1 MGVHGMSWDIY
12 SGKRLEKE
20 TAMPAKLSEENP
32 NPVLRISKDCAIL
45 YANRASYPVLETWRI
60 QVGQSLPEE
69 CCKLAKEALNSGK
82 VSTFE
87 FNCDDGRLFM
97 VTLAPVVKE
106 GYVNVYGVDITECKR
121 VEKALRESEQKWRS
135 LAENAPD
142 VILTID
148 PDGTILFLNRNVP
161 PFTPEKAVGTSVYEY
176 VPPDYQQTLR
186 DALEQVVRTGE
197 PYSYEIAGA
206 GPDECTSWYQSRL
219 GPIKKDGRVVALTL
233 VATDVTE
240 HRQAMDALHKSENKY
255 RTLLENLPQKIF
267 LKDRNSVYISCNEN
281 FAKDFNMK
289 VEEIAGKNDYDFV
302 PRELAEKYR
311 TDDKKII
318 ESGETKDFEERY
330 IQQGQQ
336 AIIHTVKTPVKDEQG
351 NVVGILGIFWDITE
365 QKRMEQREDEHRAEL
380 AHASRL
386 SLVGEMAS
394 GLAHEL
400 NQPLCA
406 ITSYAQGI
414 LRMMESGAW
423 DSNELLDAM
432 RDVAAQA
439 ERAGQIV
446 HRMAKLV
453 RQKEPH
459 KSSVNIKDIIQE
471 TVSFMDSE
479 AKLRGITIERVEPSE
494 VMPFV
499 TVDSMGIEQVLLNL
513 LQNAFEAISDMH
525 DGKRLVTIRVS
536 RDTNDAIEVTVSD
549 TGKGLLME
557 NIDRVF
563 QPFFTTKSKG
573 LGIGLSISRSI
584 VEAHGGHLVA
594 ELNPAGGTLF
604 RFTLPLKGDVHV

>member
-1 MGVHGMSWDIY
+1 MGVHGMSSDIT

-20 TAMPAKLSEENP
+20 TAMLEKLSEENP
-32 NPVLRISKDCAIL
+32 NPVLRISNDCAIL
-45 YANRASYPVLETWRI
+45 YANRASSPILETLRI

-69 CCKLAKEALNSGK
+69 CCKLAKEALNSGN

-87 FNCDDGRLFM
+87 FNCDDGRIFL
-97 VTLAPVVKE
+97 VTLAPVVE
-106 GYVNVYGVDITECKR
+106 GGYLNAYGVDITECKR

-135 LAENAPD
+135 LAENAPN

-148 PDGTILFLNRNVP
+148 PDGTILFLNRTVP

-176 VPPDYQQTLR
+176 VPPDYRQTMR

-197 PYSYEIAGA
+197 PCSYELAGA
-206 GPDECTSWYQSRL
+206 GHDGGTSWYQSRL
-219 GPIKKDGRVVALTL
+219 GPIKKDGRVVAMNLI
-233 VATDVTE
+233 ATDVTE
-240 HRQAMDALHKSENKY
+240 YRQAMDALSKSENKY

-267 LKDRNSVYISCNEN
+267 LKDRSSVYVSCNEN
-281 FAKDFNMK
+281 FAKDFNIK
-289 VEEIAGKNDYDFV
+289 AEEIAGKNDYDIL
-302 PRELAEKYR
+302 PGELAEKYR
-311 TDDKKII
+311 ADDKRII

-330 IQQGQQ
+330 IQQGQE
-336 AIIHTVKTPVKDEQG
+336 AIVHTVKTPVKDEQG

-365 QKRMEQREDEHRAEL
+365 QKRMEQRDNEHRAEL
-380 AHASRL
+380 ARASRI

-406 ITSYAQGI
+406 IASYAQGS

-439 ERAGQIV
+439 ERAGQII
-446 HRMAKLV
+446 HRIAKLV

-459 KSSVNIKDIIQE
+459 KSSVNIEDLIQE
-471 TVSFMDSE
+471 TVSFVDSE
-479 AKLRGITIERVEPSE
+479 AKLRGITIEQVEPSE
-494 VMPFV
+494 EMPLV

-525 DGKRLVTIRVS
+525 DRKRQVTIRVS

-549 TGKGLLME
+549 TGKGLPME
-557 NIDRVF
+557 NIDIVF

-594 ELNPAGGTLF
+594 ELNPAGGALF
-604 RFTLPLKGDVHV
+604 RFTLPLKGNVHV

>member
-1 MGVHGMSWDIY
+1 
-12 SGKRLEKE
+12 
-20 TAMPAKLSEENP
+20 MPAKLLEENP

-45 YANRASYPVLETWRI
+45 YANRAGYPVLETWRI
-60 QVGQSLPEE
+60 QAGQSLPEE
-69 CCKLAKEALNSGK
+69 YCKLAKEALNSGK

-87 FNCDDGRLFM
+87 FNCDNGRLFM
-97 VTLAPVVKE
+97 VTLAPVVEK
-106 GYVNVYGVDITECKR
+106 GYVNAYGVDITECKK
-121 VEKALRESEQKWRS
+121 VEKASRESEQKWRS

-148 PDGTILFLNRNVP
+148 PDGTILFLNRTVP

-186 DALEQVVRTGE
+186 DALEQVVQTGE
-197 PYSYEIAGA
+197 PCSYEVAGC
-206 GPDECTSWYQSRL
+206 GPDGRTSWYQSRL
-219 GPIKKDGRVVALTL
+219 GPIKKDGRVVAMTL
-233 VATDVTE
+233 IATDVTE
-240 HRQAMDALHKSENKY
+240 HRQAMDALRKSENKY

-267 LKDRNSVYISCNEN
+267 LKDRNSVYVSCNEN
-281 FAKDFNMK
+281 FARDFNIK
-289 VEEIAGKNDYDFV
+289 AEEIAGKNDYDFV

-311 TDDKKII
+311 EDDKRII

-330 IQQGQQ
+330 FQQGQET
-336 AIIHTVKTPVKDEQG
+336 IIHTVKTPVKDEQG
-351 NVVGILGIFWDITE
+351 NVVGILGIFWDITG
-365 QKRMEQREDEHRAEL
+365 QKQIEQREDERRAEL
-380 AHASRL
+380 ARASRL

-394 GLAHEL
+394 SLAHEL

-406 ITSYAQGI
+406 IASYAQGS

-439 ERAGQIV
+439 ERAGQII

-459 KSSVNIKDIIQE
+459 KSSVNIKDLIQE
-471 TVSFMDSE
+471 TVSFVDSE

-494 VMPFV
+494 EMPFV

-525 DGKRLVTIRVS
+525 DGKRQVTIRVS
-536 RDTNDAIEVTVSD
+536 RDTNDAIEVAVSD
-549 TGKGLLME
+549 TGKGLPME
-557 NIDRVF
+557 NIDIVF

-584 VEAHGGHLVA
+584 VEAHGGRLVA
-594 ELNPAGGTLF
+594 ELNPAGGALF
-604 RFTLPLKGDVHV
+604 RFTLPLKGNVHV

>member
-1 MGVHGMSWDIY
+1 M
-12 SGKRLEKE
+12 L
-20 TAMPAKLSEENP
+20 TKLSEENP
-32 NPVLRISKDCAIL
+32 NPVLKISNDCAIL
-45 YANRASYPVLETWRI
+45 YANRASYPVLETLRI

-82 VSTFE
+82 VSTLE
-87 FNCDDGRLFM
+87 FNCDDGRIFL
-97 VTLAPVVKE
+97 VTLAPVVKG
-106 GYVNVYGVDITECKR
+106 GYLNAYGVDITERK
-121 VEKALRESEQKWRS
+121 KAVDGLKESEQKWRS

-148 PDGTILFLNRNVP
+148 PDGTILFLNRTVP

-176 VPPDYQQTLR
+176 VPPDYQQTMR

-197 PYSYEIAGA
+197 PCSYELAGA
-206 GPDECTSWYQSRL
+206 GHDGGTSWYQSRL
-219 GPIKKDGRVVALTL
+219 GPIKKDGRVVAMTL
-233 VATDVTE
+233 IATDVTE

-267 LKDRNSVYISCNEN
+267 LKDRNSVYVSCNEN
-281 FAKDFNMK
+281 FAKDFNIK
-289 VEEIAGKNDYDFV
+289 AEEITGKNDYDIV

-311 TDDKKII
+311 ADDKRII
-318 ESGETKDFEERY
+318 DSGETKDFEERY
-330 IQQGQQ
+330 IQQGQE
-336 AIIHTVKTPVKDEQG
+336 AIVHTVKTPVKDEQG
-351 NVVGILGIFWDITE
+351 NVVGILGIFWDITG
-365 QKRMEQREDEHRAEL
+365 QKRMEQRDNEHRAEL
-380 AHASRL
+380 ARASRL

-406 ITSYAQGI
+406 IASYAQGS

-439 ERAGQIV
+439 ERAGQII

-459 KSSVNIKDIIQE
+459 KSSVNIKDLIQE
-471 TVSFMDSE
+471 TVSFVDSE
-479 AKLRGITIERVEPSE
+479 AKLRGITIEQVEPSE
-494 VMPFV
+494 EMPFV

-525 DGKRLVTIRVS
+525 DGKRQVTIRVS
-536 RDTNDAIEVTVSD
+536 RDKNDAIEVEVSD
-549 TGKGLLME
+549 TGKGLPME
-557 NIDRVF
+557 NIDIVF

-584 VEAHGGHLVA
+584 VEAHGGHLTT
-594 ELNPAGGTLF
+594 EPNPAGGALF

>member
-1 MGVHGMSWDIY
+1 M
-12 SGKRLEKE
+12 L
-20 TAMPAKLSEENP
+20 TKLSEENP
-32 NPVLRISKDCAIL
+32 NPVLRISNDCAIL
-45 YANRASYPVLETWRI
+45 YANRASYPVLETLRI

-82 VSTFE
+82 VSTLE
-87 FNCDDGRLFM
+87 FNCDDGRIFL
-97 VTLAPVVKE
+97 VTLAPVVKG
-106 GYVNVYGVDITECKR
+106 GYLNAYGVDITECKR

-148 PDGTILFLNRNVP
+148 PDGTILFLNRTVP

-176 VPPDYQQTLR
+176 VPPDYQQTMR

-197 PYSYEIAGA
+197 PCSYELAGA
-206 GPDECTSWYQSRL
+206 GHDGGTSWYQSRL
-219 GPIKKDGRVVALTL
+219 GPIKKDGRVVAMTL
-233 VATDVTE
+233 IATDVTE

-267 LKDRNSVYISCNEN
+267 LKDRNSVYVSCNEN
-281 FAKDFNMK
+281 FAKDFNIK
-289 VEEIAGKNDYDFV
+289 AEEITGKNDYDIV

-311 TDDKKII
+311 ADDKRII
-318 ESGETKDFEERY
+318 DSGETKDFEERY
-330 IQQGQQ
+330 IQQGQE
-336 AIIHTVKTPVKDEQG
+336 AIVHTVKTPVKDEQG
-351 NVVGILGIFWDITE
+351 NVVGILGIFWDITG
-365 QKRMEQREDEHRAEL
+365 QKRMEQRDNEHRAEL
-380 AHASRL
+380 ARASRL

-406 ITSYAQGI
+406 IASYAQGT
-414 LRMMESGAW
+414 LRMMELGAW

-439 ERAGQIV
+439 ERAGQII
-446 HRMAKLV
+446 HRIAKLV

-459 KSSVNIKDIIQE
+459 KSSVNIKDLIQE
-471 TVSFMDSE
+471 TVSFVDSE
-479 AKLRGITIERVEPSE
+479 AKLRGITIEQVEPSE
-494 VMPFV
+494 EMPLV

-525 DGKRLVTIRVS
+525 DGKRQVTIRVS
-536 RDTNDAIEVTVSD
+536 RDTNDAVEVTVSD
-549 TGKGLLME
+549 TGKGLPME
-557 NIDRVF
+557 NIDIVF

-594 ELNPAGGTLF
+594 ELNPDGGALF

>member
-1 MGVHGMSWDIY
+1 LTQE
-12 SGKRLEKE
+12 SGWKKE
-20 TAMPAKLSEENP
+20 TAMLEKLSEENP
-32 NPVLRISKDCAIL
+32 NPFLRISKDCAIL

-82 VSTFE
+82 ASTFE

-97 VTLAPVVKE
+97 VTLAPVVEK
-106 GYVNVYGVDITECKR
+106 GCVDAYGVDITECKK

-148 PDGTILFLNRNVP
+148 PDGTILFLNRTVP

-197 PYSYEIAGA
+197 PCSYEVAGC
-206 GPDECTSWYQSRL
+206 GPDGRTSWYQSRM
-219 GPIKKDGRVVALTL
+219 GPIKKDGRVVAMTL
-233 VATDVTE
+233 IAADVTE
-240 HRQAMDALHKSENKY
+240 HRQAIDALRKSENKY

-267 LKDRNSVYISCNEN
+267 LKDRNSVYVSCNEN
-281 FAKDFNMK
+281 FVKDFNIK
-289 VEEIAGKNDYDFV
+289 AEEITGKNDYDIV
-302 PRELAEKYR
+302 PRDLAEKYR
-311 TDDKKII
+311 ADDKRII

-330 IQQGQQ
+330 IQQGQET
-336 AIIHTVKTPVKDEQG
+336 IVHTVKTPVKDEQG
-351 NVVGILGIFWDITE
+351 NVIGILGIFWDITG
-365 QKRMEQREDEHRAEL
+365 QKRIEQRDNEHRAEL
-380 AHASRL
+380 ARASRL

-406 ITSYAQGI
+406 IASYTQGS

-439 ERAGQIV
+439 ERAGQII

-471 TVSFMDSE
+471 TVSFVDSE
-479 AKLRGITIERVEPSE
+479 AKIRGITIERVEPSE
-494 VMPFV
+494 EMPLV
-499 TVDSMGIEQVLLNL
+499 TVDSLGIEQVLLNL

-525 DGKRLVTIRVS
+525 DGKRQVTIRVS
-536 RDTNDAIEVTVSD
+536 RDTNDAVEVTVSD
-549 TGKGLLME
+549 TGKGLPME
-557 NIDRVF
+557 NIDIVF

-594 ELNPAGGTLF
+594 ELNPAGGALF
-604 RFTLPLKGDVHV
+604 RFTLPLKGNVHV

>member
-1 MGVHGMSWDIY
+1 MSWDIY

-69 CCKLAKEALNSGK
+69 CCKRVKEALNSGK
-82 VSTFE
+82 ASTFE
-87 FNCDDGRLFM
+87 FKCDDGRFFM
-97 VTLAPVVKE
+97 VTLAPVLEKR
-106 GYVNVYGVDITECKR
+106 YVNAYGVDITKCKN
-121 VEKALRESEQKWRS
+121 VENALRESEQKWRS

-142 VILTID
+142 VILAID

-161 PFTPEKAVGTSVYEY
+161 PFTPEKAVGTSIYEY
-176 VPPDYQQTLR
+176 VPPDYHQTLR

-197 PYSYEIAGA
+197 PCSYEIAGA
-206 GPDECTSWYQSRL
+206 GPNGCTSWYQSRL

-281 FAKDFNMK
+281 FAKDFNIK

-302 PRELAEKYR
+302 PGELAEKYR
-311 TDDKKII
+311 ADDKRII
-318 ESGETKDFEERY
+318 ELGETKDFEERY
-330 IQQGQQ
+330 IQQGQE

-549 TGKGLLME
+549 TGKGLPME

>member
-1 MGVHGMSWDIY
+1 
-12 SGKRLEKE
+12 
-20 TAMPAKLSEENP
+20 MPAKLLEENP
-32 NPVLRISKDCAIL
+32 NPILRISKDCAIL
-45 YANRASYPVLETWRI
+45 YANRAGYPVLETWRI
-60 QVGQSLPEE
+60 QAGQSLPED
-69 CCKLAKEALNSGK
+69 CCKPVKEALNSGK

-87 FNCDDGRLFM
+87 FNCDNGRLFM
-97 VTLAPVVKE
+97 VTLAPVVEK
-106 GYVNVYGVDITECKR
+106 GYVNAYGVDITERKK
-121 VEKALRESEQKWRS
+121 VEKASRESEQKWS
-135 LAENAPD
+135 SPAENAPD

-148 PDGTILFLNRNVP
+148 PDGTILFLNRTVP

-176 VPPDYQQTLR
+176 VPPDYQQALR
-186 DALEQVVRTGE
+186 DTLEQVVRTGE
-197 PYSYEIAGA
+197 PCSYEVAGC
-206 GPDECTSWYQSRL
+206 GPDGRTSWYQSRL
-219 GPIKKDGRVVALTL
+219 GPIKKDGRVVAMTL
-233 VATDVTE
+233 IATDVTE
-240 HRQAMDALHKSENKY
+240 YRQTVDALRKSENKY

-267 LKDRNSVYISCNEN
+267 LKDRSSVYVSCNEN
-281 FAKDFNMK
+281 FAKDFNIK
-289 VEEIAGKNDYDFV
+289 AEEITGKNDYDII

-311 TDDKKII
+311 ADDKRII

-330 IQQGQQ
+330 IQQGQEM
-336 AIIHTVKTPVKDEQG
+336 IIHTVKTPVKDEQG
-351 NVVGILGIFWDITE
+351 NVVGILGIFWDITG
-365 QKRMEQREDEHRAEL
+365 QKRIEQREDEHRAEL
-380 AHASRL
+380 ARASRI

-406 ITSYAQGI
+406 IASYAQGS

-439 ERAGQIV
+439 ERAGQII

-471 TVSFMDSE
+471 TVSFVDSE

-494 VMPFV
+494 EMPFV

-525 DGKRLVTIRVS
+525 DGKRQVTIRVS

-549 TGKGLLME
+549 TGKGLPME
-557 NIDRVF
+557 NIDIVF

-584 VEAHGGHLVA
+584 VEAHAGRLVA
-594 ELNPAGGTLF
+594 ELNPAGGALF
-604 RFTLPLKGDVHV
+604 RFTLPLKGNVHV

>member
-1 MGVHGMSWDIY
+1 
-12 SGKRLEKE
+12 
-20 TAMPAKLSEENP
+20 MPAKLSEENP
-32 NPVLRISKDCAIL
+32 NPVLRISNDCTIL
-45 YANRASYPVLETWRI
+45 YANRASSPVLETWRI

-69 CCKLAKEALNSGK
+69 CCKRAKEALNSGK

-87 FNCDDGRLFM
+87 FNCDEGRLFL
-97 VTLAPVVKE
+97 VTLAPVVKG
-106 GYVNVYGVDITECKR
+106 GYLNAYGVDITERKKA
-121 VEKALRESEQKWRS
+121 VEGLKESEQKWRS
-135 LAENAPD
+135 LAEDAPD

-148 PDGTILFLNRNVP
+148 PDGTIQFLNRTVP

-197 PYSYEIAGA
+197 TCSYEVAGC
-206 GPDECTSWYQSRL
+206 GPDGRTSWYQSRL
-219 GPIKKDGRVVALTL
+219 GPIKKNGRVVAMTL
-233 VATDVTE
+233 IATDVTE
-240 HRQAMDALHKSENKY
+240 YRQTVDALRKSENKY

-267 LKDRNSVYISCNEN
+267 LKDRSSVYVSCNEN
-281 FAKDFNMK
+281 FAKDFNIK
-289 VEEIAGKNDYDFV
+289 AEEIAGKNDYDIA

-311 TDDKKII
+311 EDDKRII

-330 IQQGQQ
+330 IQQGQE
-336 AIIHTVKTPVKDEQG
+336 AIVHTVKTPVKDEQG
-351 NVVGILGIFWDITE
+351 NVVGILGIFWDITG
-365 QKRMEQREDEHRAEL
+365 QKRMEQRDNEHRAEL

-406 ITSYAQGI
+406 IASYAQGS

-423 DSNELLDAM
+423 DCNELLDAM

-439 ERAGQIV
+439 ERAGQII
-446 HRMAKLV
+446 HRIAKLV

-459 KSSVNIKDIIQE
+459 KSSVNIEDLIQE
-471 TVSFMDSE
+471 TVSFVDSE
-479 AKLRGITIERVEPSE
+479 AKLRGITIEQVEPSE
-494 VMPFV
+494 EMPFV

-525 DGKRLVTIRVS
+525 DRKRQVTIRVS

-549 TGKGLLME
+549 TGKGLPME
-557 NIDRVF
+557 NIDIVF

-594 ELNPAGGTLF
+594 ELNPAGGALF
-604 RFTLPLKGDVHV
+604 RFTLPLRGDVYV